1 MLKRFRYQIAIFLSV
16 IGPGLITANVDNDSG
31 GIFTYSQA
39 GAKYGYLPLWTLIP
53 ITLLLIVTQEMC
65 SRMGAVTG
73 KGLSDLIREEFGL
86 RTTFFLMIALVLT
99 NFTNVIAEFAGI
111 ASSLELFHISRY
123 ISVPI
128 CAVAVWFLV
137 VRGNYRSVE
146 KIFLFACCLYVT
158 YIISAFLLKPD
169 WKEAAIYSVKPIL
182 MFDTDYITML
192 IAMVGT
198 SIAPWMQFYLQSAI
212 VEKGITAKEYV
223 QSRIE
228 VVVGCI
234 LTDVV
239 AFFIIVS
246 CATAIWAH
254 GPKDINDAA
263 DAAVALKPFGQ
274 YAYLLFSAGLFNA
287 SFFAACILPLS
298 TVFTVC
304 EGLGFES
311 GVDKRF
317 HEAPEFYWLYTLLVV
332 LGAAVILWPNF
343 PLVKMILSSQV
354 LNGVLLPFVLIY
366 MVILINKKG
375 LMKEWTNSAAY
386 NAVAWVSVAIMIG
399 LTLALASITVK
410 QMMPQAKAG
419 AWKLSPARPGAR
431 RPQDAKPRFRPSCV
445 QSGRSRIPHRAS
457 DPPGRRHRE
466 IFGLI
471 PAGTCKR
478 PSSLKSFLRWWAEWL
493 ASRSRRGWR
502 AARSAA
508 WRIPESRACRR
519 VSGCAAA
526 RSSRRDNSPG
536 CGIRRRW

>member
-1 MLKRFRYQIAIFLSV
+1 VTWLKRFRYQIAIFLSV
-16 IGPGLITANVDNDSG
+16 VGPGLITANVDNDSG
-31 GIFTYSQA
+31 GILTYSQA

-86 RTTFFLMIALVLT
+86 RTTFFMMIALVLC

-123 ISVPI
+123 ISVPV
-128 CAVAVWFLV
+128 CAAAVWLLV

-146 KIFLFACCLYVT
+146 KVFLVACVLYVT
-158 YIISAFLLKPD
+158 YIFSAFLLKPD
-169 WKEAAIYSVKPIL
+169 WKEAAVYSVKPIL
-182 MFDTDYITML
+182 MFDEGYITML

-228 VVVGCI
+228 VIVGCI

-246 CATAIWAH
+246 CAAAIWAH

-263 DAAVALKPFGQ
+263 DAAVALKPFGR

-317 HEAPEFYWLYTLLVV
+317 GEAPVFYWLFTLLIV
-332 LGAAVILWPNF
+332 LGGGVILWPNF
-343 PLVKMILSSQV
+343 PLVKMILFSQV
-354 LNGVLLPFVLIY
+354 INGVLLPVVLIY
-366 MVILINKKG
+366 MVMLINRKG
-375 LMKEWTNSAAY
+375 LMKEWTNSPLY
-386 NAVAWVSVAIMIG
+386 NAVAWVAVIIMIG
-399 LTLALASITVK
+399 LTLALASFTVK
-410 QMMPQAKAG
+410 QMTQ
-419 AWKLSPARPGAR
+419 
-431 RPQDAKPRFRPSCV
+431 
-445 QSGRSRIPHRAS
+445 
-457 DPPGRRHRE
+457 
-466 IFGLI
+466 
-471 PAGTCKR
+471 PAGSAEKAVSKPLAQMQR
-478 PSSLKSFLRWWAEWL
+478 HHAGGHSLEPDVREP
-493 ASRSRRGWR
+493 R
-502 AARSAA
+502 AAHLLR
-508 WRIPESRACRR
+508 
-519 VSGCAAA
+519 
-526 RSSRRDNSPG
+526 
-536 CGIRRRW
+536 